1 MNDWL
6 QLLKPGDTVIISSNG
21 LYGQNV
27 RKVEKITAT
36 QIVVGG
42 TRYNRK
48 TGHQCG
54 KYSFDSSSLRKATP
68 EVIEEIHRKNY
79 ISKLCHLDARRLRSL
94 DTETLRAAV
103 ETLHTNAKPVE

>member
-6 QLLKPGDTVIISSNG
+6 KELKPGDTVIISRGYYST
-21 LYGQNV
+21 NV
-27 RKVEKITAT
+27 REVEKITVT

-42 TRYNRK
+42 TRYNRN
-48 TGHQCG
+48 TGRQCG
-54 KYSFDSSSLRKATP
+54 TQGYNTAYIRQATP
-68 EVIEEIHRKNY
+68 EKIDQIHREEC
-79 ISKLCHLDARRLRSL
+79 ISTLCGLNAKRLRSL